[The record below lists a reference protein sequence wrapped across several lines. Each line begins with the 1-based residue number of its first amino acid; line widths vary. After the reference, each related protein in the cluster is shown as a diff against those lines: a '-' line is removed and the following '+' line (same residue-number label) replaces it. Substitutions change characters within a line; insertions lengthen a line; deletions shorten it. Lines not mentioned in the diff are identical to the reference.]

1 MNMSESIKELAAA
14 LSAAQAELKPAHM
27 NAVNPFLKNRY
38 ADLGAVI
45 EAARPVLED
54 NGLAVSQLVNGDG
67 DGIGVTTVL
76 MHASG
81 EWISAS
87 ASLPLGEE
95 KGKSS
100 AQVAGSIIS
109 YLRRYSLASIL
120 GIYAD
125 EDVDGNVVA
134 TAQAKPAKKPNPQ
147 PQPEPAADRPY
158 APEVLRERIGNVAS
172 GTTKKAN
179 DQQRKIL
186 ASALDGIFDGNAE
199 KRHTI
204 SKYLTGASST
214 KDMSDGA
221 VHAMLKW
228 LDVDAFNQ
236 PPAKVSMEEARD
248 VLKMIEGA

>member
-158 APEVLRERIGNVAS
+158 APEVLRERIGDRA
-172 GTTKKAN
+172 KDIK
-179 DQQRKIL
+179 RK
-186 ASALDGIFDGNAE
+186 ASAQHRNQLAKAMDGIFNGDKS
-199 KRHTI
+199 KRYKV
-204 SKYLTGASST
+204 SEYLTGKEST
-214 KDMSDGA
+214 KEMDDGY
-221 VHAMLKW
+221 VWAMLKW
-228 LDVDAFNQ
+228 LDVSSYND
-236 PPAKVSMEEARD
+236 PPMKVSMTEARA
-248 VLKMIEGA
+248 VLKILEG